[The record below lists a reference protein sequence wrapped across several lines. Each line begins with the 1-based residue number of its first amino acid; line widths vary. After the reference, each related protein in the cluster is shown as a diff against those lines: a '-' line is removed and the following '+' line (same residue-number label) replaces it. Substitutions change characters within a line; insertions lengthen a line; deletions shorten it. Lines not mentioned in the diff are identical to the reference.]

1 MIQNMQEKLS
11 LFLKL
16 NRKYIK
22 KIKNIVILFSKMN
35 SDNLESINE
44 NRESLIEELNSTLE
58 KFNITIHNPKLV
70 SSLLEISNED
80 SKLNSINTKRLI
92 EETDPLK
99 DPYLKNELSF
109 IDTIKK
115 LENQLKKLSD
125 ENNSLLNFKIEL
137 QAQND
142 ELKEH
147 LEEMN
152 KLKRKLNDEKLSKD
166 ELDMSLKY
174 VKQMNKDLETKMS
187 ILEEENSNL
196 KKQIKSANDKL
207 KEFDL
212 VKNKK
217 INFENELKY
226 KESIINYLETL
237 LKSNKIYYTNKVLE
251 RDNQKE
257 FNINE
262 EEEVESEYDFTRS
275 KFSNKY
281 KKHTSSKERSKVE
294 ENDSSK
300 LNNYHMEYK
309 DYKDHRENNLIRN
322 HERYRDKN
330 IKLKNNFS
338 LRDSFTKSRGD
349 GDKSFDEDRLKPS
362 SYLTS
367 SLEKELNIE
376 KNYKEIYSDIKD
388 FKGKK
393 ENIDYNQSLI
403 QEIDHVEFNSFRN
416 KEINKDNKE
425 FNSSKASKTANL
437 KNEIDSLDSE
447 IKHLQNKL
455 KIMIDV
461 NKK

>member
-1 MIQNMQEKLS
+1 MQEKLS

-22 KIKNIVILFSKMN
+22 KIKNIVLLFSKLN

-44 NRESLIEELNSTLE
+44 NRECLIDELSSTLE

-80 SKLNSINTKRLI
+80 TTLNTINTKRLLD
-92 EETDPLK
+92 ELDPLQ
-99 DPYLKNELSF
+99 DPYVKNELSL
-109 IDTIKK
+109 IDTVKK
-115 LENQLKKLSD
+115 LENQLKKLSE
-125 ENNSLLNFKIEL
+125 ENNSLLNLKIDL

-142 ELKEH
+142 ELKEK

-174 VKQMNKDLETKMS
+174 VKQMNKDLESKMS
-187 ILEEENSNL
+187 ILEEESNNL
-196 KKQIKSANDKL
+196 KKQLKSANEKL

-212 VKNKK
+212 LKNRK
-217 INFENELKY
+217 INLENELKY

-237 LKSNKIYYTNKVLE
+237 LKSN
-251 RDNQKE
+251 
-257 FNINE
+257 NINYSNKILDRE
-262 EEEVESEYDFTRS
+262 EQIKINNNDEDSDYDFTRS
-275 KFSNKY
+275 KFSNKF
-281 KKHTSSKERSKVE
+281 KKEKNSRENSRVE
-294 ENDSSK
+294 EKDNSK
-300 LNNYHMEYK
+300 FNNYHMEYK
-309 DYKDHRENNLIRN
+309 DYKDHRENHLMRN
-322 HERYRDKN
+322 HERYRDKDS
-330 IKLKNNFS
+330 KLKNNFS
-338 LRDSFTKSRGD
+338 LRDSFARSRGE

-367 SLEKELNIE
+367 SLEKELNID
-376 KNYKEIYSDIKD
+376 KNYKQGNYE
-388 FKGKK
+388 FKGGKK
-393 ENIDYNQSLI
+393 EFNQS
-403 QEIDHVEFNSFRN
+403 QTQDKDYVEFNSFRN
-416 KEINKDNKE
+416 KDSNKDYKDL
-425 FNSSKASKTANL
+425 NSSKTSKASKTANL